1 MSPPTHFWTDETFA
15 ANRRVAAVSP
25 DWGLR
30 AELMLFRTADAA
42 EASGSLT
49 QLIKRRHIR
58 EHPSPNVYWT
68 QIGLHWIRLA
78 EKRMERRAA

>member
-25 DWGLR
+25 DWGRR
-30 AELMLFRTADAA
+30 AEHELHNAADAA
-42 EASGSLT
+42 EASITLT
-49 QLIKRRHIR
+49 RLIRRRHSVQ
-58 EHPSPNVYWT
+58 HPSPDVYWT

-78 EKRMERRAA
+78 EKRMQRRAA